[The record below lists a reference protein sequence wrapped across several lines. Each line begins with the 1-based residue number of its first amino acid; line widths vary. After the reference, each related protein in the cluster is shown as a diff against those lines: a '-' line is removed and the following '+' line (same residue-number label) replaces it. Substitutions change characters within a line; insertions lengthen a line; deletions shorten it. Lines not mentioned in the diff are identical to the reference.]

1 MQPILFTW
9 FSQLLNIC
17 NPVSGLYATEKAGE
31 RSGRLM
37 RRTIIRYITLS
48 YCIALRTVSWRLRRR
63 FPSLE
68 HLVHAG
74 FMREDER
81 EKFSKLDER

>member
-1 MQPILFTW
+1 ML
-9 FSQLLNIC
+9 
-17 NPVSGLYATEKAGE
+17 
-31 RSGRLM
+31 

-48 YCIALRTVSWRLRRR
+48 YCIALRTVSWRLRKR

-81 EKFSKLDER
+81 ERFSKLDER

>member
-1 MQPILFTW
+1 M
-9 FSQLLNIC
+9 FS
-17 NPVSGLYATEKAGE
+17 PE
-31 RSGRLM
+31 RKDDRARMM
-37 RRTIIRYITLS
+37 RRNVVRYVILS

-74 FMREDER
+74 LMREDER
-81 EKFSKLDER
+81 ERFSKLDER